1 MELGTVSELVNTRS
15 VIKHIRK
22 HNKDMVQGAGIGCDY
37 SLADSVTASEGVAA
51 TPYIAW
57 VKALNNLAISQ
68 SRISGVRIVML
79 LPESVTEENI
89 KLYMKEFNELADE
102 ADIQILGGHTQ
113 IGKAYNYASFVVTA
127 YGISDKKSI
136 KKVSE
141 GDKIVMLGLAGIMGT
156 DIIARKKTEE
166 LSSRFAKSYIER
178 AYFDKSE
185 YIIKDKAD
193 KLLEV
198 FGEDVLYMHD
208 VSQGGI
214 YGALWQLGVRIKH
227 GINIKH
233 AKIPIRQ
240 ETVEIC
246 NYFDINPYILDGTG
260 ALLAVVKDDAIEEND
275 LEKRLS
281 ESGIVAGVIGTVTG
295 DNNKSVILGSQDAP
309 ETRFLSPVKGDEVYK
324 IIDMI

>member
-37 SLADSVTASEGVAA
+37 SLANFVAASEGVAA

-57 VKALNNLAISQ
+57 VKALNNLAVSQ
-68 SRISGVRIVML
+68 SQISGVRIVML

-185 YIIKDKAD
+185 YNIKDKAD